1 MTVTLANLRD
11 HLDVKATTADAEL
24 LRFLAA
30 AINNVEKIV
39 GPLGVRNVTE
49 YHQSPGSVIILRQS
63 PVVSITQVRPFG
75 WAGAGIAL
83 LAATYR
89 LDADAGLLHL
99 QNYASGEVEV
109 TYVAGRTTVPEDID
123 TAVMI
128 VAGRLW
134 ETQRGNSPSALPPA
148 EFGGGAFSTGGLPLL
163 PPLAVSLLEPYRRGP
178 QVA

>member
-1 MTVTLANLRD
+1 MTVTLANLKD
-11 HLDVKATTADAEL
+11 HLDVKASNADGEL

-30 AINNVEKIV
+30 AVNNVEKIV
-39 GPLGVRNVTE
+39 GPITARTIVEL
-49 YHQSPGSVIILRQS
+49 HQSLGAVLILRES
-63 PVVSITQVRPFG
+63 PVVSVTQVRPFG

-83 LAATYR
+83 VASTYR
-89 LDADAGLLHL
+89 LDAAAGLLHL
-99 QNYASGEVEV
+99 QSYSSGPLEV

-148 EFGGGAFSTGGLPLL
+148 EFGGGTFSTGGLPLL